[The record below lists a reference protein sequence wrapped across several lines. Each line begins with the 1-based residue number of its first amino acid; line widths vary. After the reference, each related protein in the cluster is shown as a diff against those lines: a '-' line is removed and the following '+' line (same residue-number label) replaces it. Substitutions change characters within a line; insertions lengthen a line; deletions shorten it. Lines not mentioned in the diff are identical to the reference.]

1 MGATGHNRHKWL
13 RTRQAPSLTP
23 LVDVV
28 FLLIVFFVLVT
39 QIGSAQ
45 QVEMSLARVEDASL
59 VDPPT
64 EGHIVVNVMPSGG
77 GVWCRLG
84 GSSVADD
91 AGRVERL
98 AELLVLMVD
107 ADGDLRVTVRAGRG
121 EPYTRVHDVL
131 EGCRLAGVTRVHL
144 VCEPVEG

>member
-1 MGATGHNRHKWL
+1 MGSSKHAWL
-13 RTRQAPSLTP
+13 KRREIPSLTP

-45 QVEMSLARVEDASL
+45 QVEMSLSRIEDSQL
-59 VDPPT
+59 VDPPS
-64 EGHIVVNVMPSGG
+64 EGHIVVNVMPAGG

-84 GSSVADD
+84 PASVEDD
-91 AGRVERL
+91 TDRVARL
-98 AELLVLMVD
+98 VAMLGAMLESD
-107 ADGDLRVTVRAGRG
+107 DGMRVTVRAARD

-131 EGCRLAGVTRVHL
+131 ESCKLAGIARVHL